1 MKDVKFLFESKV
13 ELGVSADE
21 AQGNGTIEAQF
32 TTWGARE
39 GADGRKF
46 NYKAEPFMEWAKS
59 MEASGKPLPM
69 YFQHNDESMPVGEWT
84 SFEFDDKG
92 MSGSGRLF
100 TNTNAGRDLYT
111 IMKESPA
118 MVGGVS
124 VGAYADEYC
133 MVDAEGNMFAD
144 GSPTDEGYF
153 QITKGGLREV
163 SIVMQPNNM
172 EANITKLES
181 CLEVD
186 GTINPRNLESALRDA
201 GVSKQNAAVAVS
213 VFKGVMES
221 RRDAVKTVSL
231 KNDTIRSDS
240 ETIAAEQAL
249 LAAFAE
255 RELLKKLNQRIK
267 G

>member
-1 MKDVKFLFESKV
+1 MKDIKFLFESKV

-21 AQGNGTIEAQF
+21 AEMCGTIEAQF

-46 NYKAEPFMEWAKS
+46 NYKAEPFMDWAKV

-111 IMKESPA
+111 IMKESPN

-124 VGAYADEYC
+124 VGAYADEYQ
-133 MVDAEGNMFAD
+133 MVDAEGNPFTD

-172 EANITKLES
+172 EANIRKLES
-181 CLEVD
+181 CLELD

-213 VFKGVMES
+213 VFKGVLES
-221 RRDAVKTVSL
+221 RRDAGKTVTL

-240 ETIAAEQAL
+240 ETEAANKEL
-249 LAAFAE
+249 LAALAE
-255 RELLKKLNQRIK
+255 RDLLKKLNQRIK